1 MDRPSNIAK
10 YKLWFVVAIFV
21 VTGFIIYAN
30 SFVVPI
36 FWDGD
41 DFLTNN
47 LYIKNWNYFPRFFSE
62 NVIAGAGL
70 VSNYRRPMFLT
81 VSSIGWHIWGDWPAG
96 YHFINISLHIA
107 NSVLLFLVFVGL
119 FKNHWLAFFTA
130 GAFLVHPMQT
140 EAITYT
146 VGTADPLWVFFVFLG
161 IFFYLKFSASESTPF
176 KSKYYWL
183 SLALFIAALMTKEQA
198 IIMPALIFIVG
209 WFLDIDKDCSLKERA
224 VKVWKSLWPFLII
237 ASFYLFLRATALNFK
252 NSFNFYDGTTS
263 VFASNFYIRVLT
275 FFKILTTYFELIF
288 WPHNLHMERTI
299 DIAAS
304 FFAPDV
310 ILGAIVFAAL
320 LILAFTQ
327 RGRWPIL
334 SFGVLWF
341 FIGLVPVSNILVP
354 INGLLYEHWLY
365 FSLGGVFLALFWA
378 IFAIGRKL
386 NLQKIFSAI
395 IIFYL
400 VFLGYLAIKRNRDW
414 QDPIGFYN
422 QILQYTPDSYR
433 VINNLGMEYAE
444 IADYNNAEIT
454 YKKAIDLAPD
464 IAVAYNNL
472 ANVYKNTSKE
482 NLAEQ
487 YFKNAIN
494 IDPGFLYAYNNLAGI
509 YLKRKEYQKAQE
521 LFESYL
527 TKNGDRIDTL
537 FLLAQIAVAEKDSK
551 GALGYLERA
560 LKIDPQN
567 RSIQSAIQ
575 QLLFTF

>member
-1 MDRPSNIAK
+1 MDRPGNIAK
-10 YKLWFVVAIFV
+10 YKLWFVTAIFV
-21 VTGFIIYAN
+21 VTGFVVYAN

-62 NVIAGAGL
+62 NVIASAGL
-70 VSNYRRPMFLT
+70 VSNYWRPALLAVFST
-81 VSSIGWHIWGDWPAG
+81 GWHLWGDWPAG

-107 NSVLLFLVFVGL
+107 NAILLFLILMGL

-130 GAFLVHPMQT
+130 SAFLVHPLQT

-146 VGTADPLWVFFVFLG
+146 VGTADPLWVLFIFLLIFYYSKFFVFEQKSLNV
-161 IFFYLKFSASESTPF
+161 KF
-176 KSKYYWL
+176 YWL
-183 SLALFIAALMTKEQA
+183 SLTLFIFALMSKETA
-198 IIMPALIFIVG
+198 IIMPALIVIFS
-209 WFLDIDKDCSLKERA
+209 WFLDIDKDYSLKERA
-224 VKVWKSLWPFLII
+224 VKIWHNLWPFLVI
-237 ASFYLFLRATALNFK
+237 AGFYLFLRATVLNFK
-252 NSFNFYDGTTS
+252 NSFNFYDGAPS
-263 VFASNFYIRVLT
+263 VFASNFYIRILT

-288 WPHNLHMERTI
+288 WPHDLHMERTI

-327 RGRWPIL
+327 RRRWPIL

-341 FIGLVPVSNILVP
+341 LIGLAPVSNILVP

-365 FSLGGVFLALFWA
+365 FSLGGIFLALFWA

-400 VFLGYLAIKRNRDW
+400 IFLGYLTVKRNRDW
-414 QDPIGFYN
+414 QNPIAFYN
-422 QILQYTPDSYR
+422 QILQYTPNSYR

-444 IADYNNAEIT
+444 ISDYNNAEIT

-472 ANVYKNTSKE
+472 ANVYKNTGKE

-494 IDPGFLYAYNNLAGI
+494 VDQGFLYAYNNLADI

-537 FLLAQIAVAEKDSK
+537 FLLVQIAVAEKDSK
-551 GALGYLERA
+551 GALDYLERA

-567 RSIQSAIQ
+567 QSIQSAIQ
-575 QLLFTF
+575 QLLFLR